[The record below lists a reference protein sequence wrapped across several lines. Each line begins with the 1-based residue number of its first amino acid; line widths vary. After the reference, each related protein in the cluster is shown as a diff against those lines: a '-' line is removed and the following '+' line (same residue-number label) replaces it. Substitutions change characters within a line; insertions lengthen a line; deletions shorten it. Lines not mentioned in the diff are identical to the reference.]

1 MSKYVR
7 LDQIELPVPTKVFEW
22 GNIVF
27 VPEYSG
33 HNYVGPGFHK
43 DKNPITFTEEKL
55 YAMGAKVASRML
67 WKRNVPKLGD

>member
-1 MSKYVR
+1 MSKYIR

-27 VPEYSG
+27 VPEYNG
-33 HNYVGPGFHK
+33 PHYVGPGFHK
-43 DKNPITFTEEKL
+43 EKNPRIFTETQL

-67 WKRNVPKLGD
+67 WKRGPVRLEA